1 MRIIY
6 PQKYF
11 MLPLLKMNYFAF
23 VEEDVMFLA
32 TENDLAGIIE
42 KMSFRLSI
50 FDIIYSLNKCQL

>member
-1 MRIIY
+1 
-6 PQKYF
+6 
-11 MLPLLKMNYFAF
+11 MNYFAF

-50 FDIIYSLNKCQL
+50 FDIIYSLNKCQLWVEICQWHSKFNSA